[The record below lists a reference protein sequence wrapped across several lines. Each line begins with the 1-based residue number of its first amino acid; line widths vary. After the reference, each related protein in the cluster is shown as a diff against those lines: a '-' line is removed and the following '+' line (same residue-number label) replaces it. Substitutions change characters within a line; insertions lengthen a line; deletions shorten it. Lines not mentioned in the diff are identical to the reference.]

1 MARSQRGLI
10 YSKYDYFCCIFL
22 TAGWFATKLGLVV
35 QHYKLECPFEKWD
48 YCVKVKVTA
57 KVQNV
62 SECLSRWYFLNY
74 RTFCY
79 QIWYGEVASWARVSC
94 GNFVVVVVAVFKVKV
109 TAFCF
114 QTWYCN
120 VSLRYDSF
128 YCIFWTVDPFAT
140 KPGLVVHY
148 HKPEFL
154 MEKWDCLFRVK
165 VTTKFQNVNAC
176 LSRWFVLNRWTFY
189 YQIWYGDASL
199 CARLSFKKTG
209 LLSSRSRSQLRV
221 I

>member
-1 MARSQRGLI
+1 MGLLHSRSKSHRRLKMLVNVCLDNYLLNHRMICHQTWYGYAALWAKASCRKTGSLYSMLRSQRGLI

-94 GNFVVVVVAVFKVKV
+94 GNFVVVVVAIFKVKV
-109 TAFCF
+109 TARAHMIKI
-114 QTWYCN
+114 W
-120 VSLRYDSF
+120 L
-128 YCIFWTVDPFAT
+128 
-140 KPGLVVHY
+140 
-148 HKPEFL
+148 FL
-154 MEKWDCLFRVK
+154 LYFLNCWFLGN
-165 VTTKFQNVNAC
+165 QN
-176 LSRWFVLNRWTFY
+176 W
-189 YQIWYGDASL
+189 
-199 CARLSFKKTG
+199 
-209 LLSSRSRSQLRV
+209 SSDTSS
-221 I
+221 